1 MGVVRANLIGRFG
14 NTMFQYA
21 YAKAFAIANGHELST
36 PEWVGEKIFHL
47 DPSVPNSDDAIV
59 LEGYKQDQASMIY
72 SRSDVKK
79 WFRVRDK
86 WSDMFNC
93 CKCRVVAHRRVGDY
107 ASCGYVVVS
116 LQSYIKAF
124 EKFGYDANKVEI
136 CSEENPGTL
145 YPKIPNLPFLGDFLT
160 MLNSEVLFRGNSSF
174 SWWAA
179 TLSDARVFSPV
190 IEGLEG
196 GKEQDCEFVE
206 GNHPRLAN
214 LEFVTDLYVH

>member
-1 MGVVRANLIGRFG
+1 
-14 NTMFQYA
+14 MFQYA
-21 YAKAFAIANGHELST
+21 HAKAFAIANGHELST
-36 PEWVGEKIFHL
+36 PEWVGGKVFHL
-47 DPSVPNSDDAIV
+47 DETVPNSDEAIV
-59 LEGYKQDQASMIY
+59 LEGYNQDQSSMIY

-79 WFRVRDK
+79 WFRLKEEWR
-86 WSDMFNC
+86 DMFSRC
-93 CKCRVVAHRRVGDY
+93 MERHKIVAHRRVGDY

-116 LQSYIKAF
+116 LQSYVRAVK
-124 EKFGYDANKVEI
+124 KFGYDMNMLSI
-136 CSEENPGTL
+136 CSEEIQEKMYVN
-145 YPKIPNLPFLGDFLT
+145 IPNELLFLGDFLT
-160 MLNSEVLFRGNSSF
+160 MLFSNVLFRGNSSF

-179 TLSDARVFSPV
+179 ALSDAKIFSPV